1 MRSVRSRPKSQRQYV
16 FNSAAL
22 DLVRKLPAAKPAPI
36 PKYVEPLFATLWEH
50 PPKGE
55 NWVHE
60 IKFDGYRLQLHRDD
74 NGIKAYTRRGHDWRD
89 RVSHD
94 RLRAR
99 RHQNTK
105 RDPGRRGGRGD
116 AGR

>member
-60 IKFDGYRLQLHRDD
+60 IKFDGYRLQLPGTIIASKRTRGAAMTGAIGFPRSSPRSPTSKH
-74 NGIKAYTRRGHDWRD
+74 KA
-89 RVSHD
+89 
-94 RLRAR
+94 
-99 RHQNTK
+99 
-105 RDPGRRGGRGD
+105 
-116 AGR
+116 